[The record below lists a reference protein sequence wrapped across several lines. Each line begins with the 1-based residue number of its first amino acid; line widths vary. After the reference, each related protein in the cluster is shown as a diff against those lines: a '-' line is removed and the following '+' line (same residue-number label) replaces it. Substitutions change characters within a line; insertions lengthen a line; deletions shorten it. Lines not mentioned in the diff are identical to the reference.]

1 MAAAQPD
8 HRRPMGSLENR
19 VLTCLWEADGP
30 LTPREVLDVLD
41 LDLAYSTVLT
51 ILTRLWKKGL
61 TERERRGRVFLY
73 RPRLDEAD
81 YVATAMR
88 RELDRA
94 RDQAAVLSRFVG
106 TLPKKDLRLL
116 RELLDPGL

>member
-8 HRRPMGSLENR
+8 HRRPMGALESQ
-19 VLTCLWEADGP
+19 VLTYLWQSTCP
-30 LTPREVLDVLD
+30 LTPREVLDGIE
-41 LDLAYSTVLT
+41 LDLAYTTVLT

-61 TERERRGRVFLY
+61 ADREQHGRVFLY
-73 RPRLDEAD
+73 RAKLDEAD
-81 YVATAMR
+81 YLATAMQ

-106 TLPKKDLRLL
+106 KLPNKDVRLL
-116 RELLDPGL
+116 RELLGDGQ